1 MSLDNFPF
9 TFINDGTVWCC
20 GMPDCGKQ
28 IPKEKKSLIVY
39 HKNKHFPSLKCPHCD
54 EMFPQKANLETHV
67 RVKHTGEKPY
77 KCEHCEK
84 AYPQMSNLK
93 DHMVKHHAD
102 KLVATTAEDPT
113 PVQTQKVLIVKPS
126 INFTQ
131 AYKDFYEKTMSHLKA
146 AKPNTTHVQRLK
158 ELKLLWANEKSTMV
172 TQPQPQPQPAL

>member
-20 GMPDCGKQ
+20 GMPSCGKQ

-54 EMFPQKANLETHV
+54 ELFPQKANLETHV

-93 DHMVKHHAD
+93 DHIAKHHAD
-102 KLVATTAEDPT
+102 LVPTMLVT
-113 PVQTQKVLIVKPS
+113 PVTPIPTVKTVKPS

-146 AKPNTTHVQRLK
+146 EKPNTTHVERLK
-158 ELKLLWANEKSTMV
+158 ELKHLWANEKNAMV
-172 TQPQPQPQPAL
+172 N